1 MATPSRSLASKDRRW
16 RLLLEN
22 STSIAEDLPHLREDL
37 AELKQVTE
45 GIAALQAEQAMY
57 LAKAREVTARLRA
70 QARRADRIRGRLGAS
85 VRGKYGFDSPVLIQL
100 GFKPRRPGKPVDEE
114 EDGGGMGESGE
125 E

>member
-1 MATPSRSLASKDRRW
+1 MTTPSRSLASRNRRW

-22 STSIAEDLPHLREDL
+22 SATLLEEIPHLWDDL

-45 GIAALQAEQAMY
+45 GVSALQAEQAVA
-57 LAKAREVTARLRA
+57 LGKLREITARLRA

-85 VRGKYGFDSPVLIQL
+85 LRGKYGFDSTVLIRL
-100 GFKPRRPGKPVDEE
+100 GFKPRRPGKPLEG
-114 EDGGGMGESGE
+114 EDGGGPGEGGE